1 MIAAIAAVL
10 FILIVTGVLALGLL
24 AVAILEDW
32 SRRDHNERG
41 KKEE

>member
-1 MIAAIAAVL
+1 MIAVIAAVL

-32 SRRDHNERG
+32 SRRDHSDR
-41 KKEE
+41 EEK

>member
-1 MIAAIAAVL
+1 MAALIAVIL

-32 SRRDHNERG
+32 SRRDHSDR
-41 KKEE
+41 EEK